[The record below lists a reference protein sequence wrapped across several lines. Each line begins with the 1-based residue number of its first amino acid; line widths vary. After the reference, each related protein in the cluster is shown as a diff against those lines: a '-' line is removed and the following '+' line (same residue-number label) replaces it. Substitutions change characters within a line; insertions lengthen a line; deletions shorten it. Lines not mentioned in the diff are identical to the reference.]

1 MSGNYYADN
10 PDLAYHLR
18 HVGLEEVVRLKEDNY
33 LEHGRHADAPADY
46 ADALAQYGRRLHQV
60 GALCAER
67 IAGRALAVD
76 QVGATCAD
84 GAVTL
89 APETAAN
96 LADLQAAG
104 VMGVLLP
111 RAYGGINLPV
121 TVYSMMTEMVSQADA
136 SLQNLFGLQ
145 NIAQTICL
153 FGSDEQKER
162 YLPGFAS
169 GDDDGA
175 MALTEP
181 EAGSDLQSVTTAAD
195 YDEAT
200 GQWRLNGIKHF
211 ITNGCAK
218 VLLVL
223 ARTEPGSRD
232 GRGLSLFIVKAGPG
246 VVVKRIED
254 KLGIHGSP
262 TCEVHFQNA
271 PGDLLGKRRY
281 GLTRYVMSLMNGA
294 RLAISAQAVGVA
306 EAARAAAWKY
316 VRQRQQFG
324 RTLDQIPAVWE
335 MLSRQDALTAAART
349 LLYETSRYVDLR
361 DAWAEWSERHP
372 GDDAAREASKLYSRL
387 ADFCTPITKAFAT
400 EAANQV
406 AYDSIQCHGGKGYMR
421 EQQVER
427 LYRDARIMNIYEGT
441 TQMQVV
447 AATGGLVK
455 RVLDPVLDEL
465 AALPFSGDAAELAAR
480 VAGARDV
487 TAASLAFA
495 ESDEGGGRLDLMARR
510 LVRMTTLVY
519 VSYLLLRDAQRDGER
534 LATARRF
541 IWEFLPE
548 VGMHDRIVRDLLP

>member
-1 MSGNYYADN
+1 MPGNYYTDN
-10 PDLAYHLR
+10 PDLAYHLH
-18 HVGLEEVVRLKEDNY
+18 HVGLEEVVRLKEDNFR
-33 LEHGRHADAPADY
+33 ERGRHAGAPADY
-46 ADALAQYGRRLHQV
+46 ADALAQYERRLQQV
-60 GALCAER
+60 GALCGER
-67 IAGRALAVD
+67 IAGRAMAVD
-76 QVGATCAD
+76 QVGATYAD
-84 GAVTL
+84 GQVAF
-89 APETAAN
+89 APGTAAN
-96 LADLQAAG
+96 VADLKAVG

-111 RAYGGINLPV
+111 RAYGGLNLPV

-145 NIAQTICL
+145 NIAQTIYL
-153 FGSDEQKER
+153 FGDDEQKKR

-169 GDDDGA
+169 GEDDGA

-181 EAGSDLQSVTTAAD
+181 EAGSDLQSVTTTAD

-223 ARTEPGSRD
+223 ARSEPGSRD
-232 GRGLSLFIVKAGPG
+232 GRGLSLFIVKSGPG
-246 VVVKRIED
+246 VVIKRIED

-271 PGDLLGKRRY
+271 PGELLGKRRY

-306 EAARAAAWKY
+306 EAARTAAWKY
-316 VRQRQQFG
+316 ARQRQQFG

-335 MLSRQDALTAAART
+335 MLTRQDALTVAART

-361 DAWAEWSERHP
+361 DAWAEWSERYP
-372 GDDAAREASKLYSRL
+372 EDADARETSKRYSRL
-387 ADFCTPITKAFAT
+387 ADLCTPISKAFAT

-441 TQMQVV
+441 TQLQIV
-447 AATGGLVK
+447 AAIGGLVK
-455 RVLDPVLDEL
+455 RVLDPTLDEL
-465 AALPFSGDAAELAAR
+465 AALPFSGGAAELAVR
-480 VAGARDV
+480 VAEAREV
-487 TAASLAFA
+487 TAACLVFV
-495 ESDEGGGRLDLMARR
+495 ESDSSNRLDLAARR
-510 LVRMTTLVY
+510 LVRMATLVY
-519 VSYLLLRDAQRDGER
+519 VSYLLLRDAMRDNAR
-534 LATARRF
+534 LTIARRF

-548 VGMHDRIVRDLLP
+548 VGMHDRVVRDALP